1 MEGNAR
7 TYLGD
12 TVPVLTMSIKRAQNQ
27 RVCLRILVHEQKIL
41 VHLPR
46 IVGHVSLLRLSGIYA
61 NTQVARVGFW
71 RYFRSQA
78 LLQTELV
85 DTVQTEIIS
94 VYGQPPSNRLQG
106 SGIHALR
113 RDSGFLR
120 LINRTRRALLLYH
133 DFATV
138 LIRLYP
144 LSFSL
149 RMTAT
154 HLNHHCD
161 RVKEFGN
168 CRRHHLLLKD

>member
-1 MEGNAR
+1 MEGNER

-12 TVPVLTMSIKRAQNQ
+12 TVSVLTMPIKRAQNKC
-27 RVCLRILVHEQKIL
+27 VCRCILVHEQKIL

-46 IVGHVSLLRLSGIYA
+46 IVGHVSLLRFSRIYA
-61 NTQVARVGFW
+61 NTQITRVGFW
-71 RYFRSQA
+71 RYFRNHA

-85 DTVQTEIIS
+85 DTVQTDIIS
-94 VYGQPPSNRLQG
+94 VYGQPPSNGLQG

-113 RDSGFLR
+113 RDSGFLS
-120 LINRTRRALLLYH
+120 LINRARRALLFHH

-154 HLNHHCD
+154 YSSHYCD

-168 CRRHHLLLKD
+168 CRRHHLLPKD